1 MESMIAGLKVVVFQ
15 RMFIAA
21 LKVNEGN
28 QHVVMQELKK
38 VFPDDL
44 HSVAIIR
51 CTEEE
56 GHQPC
61 WNINL
66 KYNSMDTESPG
77 IPDSVKEDVNKK
89 VEELGFEANDFR
101 LVQIFLPTSVKHA
114 LQFNLESRV

>member
-1 MESMIAGLKVVVFQ
+1 MESMLAGLKIVVFQ

-21 LKVNEGN
+21 LQVNEDT

-44 HSVAIIR
+44 RSVAIIR

-66 KYNSMDTESPG
+66 KYTGMDTES

-89 VEELGFEANDFR
+89 VEELGFEAINFK
-101 LVQIFLPTSVKHA
+101 LGQIFLPTSVKHA
-114 LQFNLESRV
+114 LQFNLRPKEN

>member
-1 MESMIAGLKVVVFQ
+1 MKIFVFQ

-21 LKVNEGN
+21 LPVSEDT
-28 QHVVMQELKK
+28 QHVVLGELKK

-51 CTEEE
+51 CTEDE

-66 KYNSMDTESPG
+66 KYAGVDTES
-77 IPDSVKEDVNKK
+77 IPDIVKEGVNKK
-89 VEELGFEANDFR
+89 VEELGFEAINFK
-101 LVQIFLPTSVKHA
+101 LVQIFLPTSVKLA
-114 LQFNLESRV
+114 LQFNLRPNGN